1 MLKADK
7 IHKVPA
13 EPRFKLHARIING
26 TPWERNA
33 NPTDTPFVHSEC
45 QSTSN
50 IYMYVRIILW
60 VLWCPRIVDTSENFW
75 VLYRNVPLSCGR
87 KKNQTNICK
96 KSKKINQK
104 ETQKEK
110 DTTETSITE
119 NLTLQLVFLN
129 SMKDFSQIP

>member
-1 MLKADK
+1 MS
-7 IHKVPA
+7 HCHVG
-13 EPRFKLHARIING
+13 E
-26 TPWERNA
+26 
-33 NPTDTPFVHSEC
+33 
-45 QSTSN
+45 
-50 IYMYVRIILW
+50 
-60 VLWCPRIVDTSENFW
+60 
-75 VLYRNVPLSCGR
+75 